1 MLVPEICRE
10 TYPRRTDNHA
20 ARHRFVEYHALR
32 LVSRRVQQEM
42 RTRVVLVKRLVG
54 HGLDDFHDARQP
66 MLFDERRRPAFT
78 VPVTDD
84 HEPAITLVAD
94 APESLEQCFDVFHGM
109 AVGHMQKDIGR
120 RQCLTR
126 KRETLEVNA
135 KRQNLGRRRRDADVR
150 KPFRLETRQHSQHIG
165 APAYAR
171 VDTVFFPAA
180 QVAEIAV
187 RKPCHLFRVQAD
199 EAGYAQQLGQSRTD
213 VAGRQRSNRVK

>member
-10 TYPRRTDNHA
+10 TYRRRTDNHA
-20 ARHRFVEYHALR
+20 ARHRFVEDHALG

-54 HGLDDFHDARQP
+54 HGLDDFHDVRQR
-66 MLFDERRRPAFT
+66 MLFDERRRAAVT

-84 HEPAITLVAD
+84 DEPAVAFVAD
-94 APESLEQCFDVFHGM
+94 APESLEQCVDVFHGM
-109 AVGHMQKDIGR
+109 AVGHMQKDVGR

-150 KPFRLETRQHSQHIG
+150 KPFRVGNASTQSAHRRASIR
-165 APAYAR
+165 AR
-171 VDTVFFPAA
+171 
-180 QVAEIAV
+180 
-187 RKPCHLFRVQAD
+187 
-199 EAGYAQQLGQSRTD
+199 
-213 VAGRQRSNRVK
+213 